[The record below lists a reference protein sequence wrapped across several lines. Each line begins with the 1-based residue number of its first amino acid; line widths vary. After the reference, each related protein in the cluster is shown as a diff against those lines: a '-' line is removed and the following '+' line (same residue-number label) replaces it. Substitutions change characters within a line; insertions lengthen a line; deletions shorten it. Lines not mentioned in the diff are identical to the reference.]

1 MPTPTDSFILAHRL
15 DRVEAVAL
23 ALSKRQDVDAAFALR
38 QIDGWQRLRAKVP
51 AWAAVADL
59 HYPSRLALEQ
69 CSGEAAAGYKLR
81 VVRRLLPQQ
90 GGTLVDLTGG
100 LGVDFS
106 FLARHFRKAVY
117 VERQAELCRLARHN
131 FPLLGLE
138 NAVVTEA
145 DGADF
150 LAEMPEADLVFLDP
164 ARRDGAGRKTVLIED
179 CEPDVLELKT
189 LLMEKAAF
197 VMLKLSPMLD
207 LHSAVKALG
216 CVAEAHV
223 FATRG
228 ECKDLLLVLRRGA
241 SLPVVHCVDDEA
253 DFAFTADEESA
264 ACPVYAPCVKQYL
277 YEPGAALLKAGAFKT
292 VAVRFGLEKL
302 HPHTHLYTSDRL
314 VPGFPGR
321 SFRVERTGGFGKREL
336 RTFCEG
342 VDRANL
348 TVRNFPATVAELRRR
363 LRVKEGGS
371 EYWFAA
377 TLADGRHALIACR
390 KA

>member
-1 MPTPTDSFILAHRL
+1 LNKTSTDSFILAHRL

-23 ALSKRQDVDAAFALR
+23 ALSKRTDVDAAFALR
-38 QIDGWQRLRAKVP
+38 QIDGWQRLRTKVP
-51 AWAAVADL
+51 AWAAVPDL

-69 CSGEAAAGYKLR
+69 CSGEAAADYKFR
-81 VVRRLLPQQ
+81 VVRRLLPP

-106 FLARHFRKAVY
+106 FLARHFGKAVY

-138 NAVVTEA
+138 NAVVAEA
-145 DGADF
+145 DGAGF
-150 LAEMPEADLVFLDP
+150 LEGMPEADLVFLDP

-179 CEPDVLELKT
+179 CEPDVLKLKP
-189 LLMEKAAF
+189 LLMEKAAL

-223 FATRG
+223 FATHG

-241 SLPVVHCVDDEA
+241 SAPVVHCADDGAE
-253 DFAFTADEESA
+253 FAFTAAEESE
-264 ACPVYAPCVKQYL
+264 ACPAYASSVKQYL

-302 HPHTHLYTSDRL
+302 HPHTHLYTSDSL
-314 VPGFPGR
+314 VPDFPGR
-321 SFRVERTGGFGKREL
+321 SFRVERTGGFGKRGL
-336 RTFCEG
+336 RMFCNG
-342 VDRANL
+342 VERANL

-363 LRVKEGGS
+363 LRVKEGGG